1 MLLICRE
8 CPLLNYHATILPL
21 TMLTYSPVNTI
32 HIHHNGHGHF
42 VVSPSSPVGKV
53 KIYDSLN
60 LTPTQELLDQIKAVY
75 SVDSSLPEIGRV
87 FISATQNGNV
97 DCGIFAIV
105 YAIDIAAENNPT
117 TFVYDQREMRQHLL
131 ECLQNHIMKP
141 FPRFKTLTNQV
152 PLVDITKVIDSTQK
166 WVTPRKYAKRK
177 TCTDDFSTKNRYAL
191 LTNQTD
197 NADFST

>member
-42 VVSPSSPVGKV
+42 VASSSSSVGKV

-60 LTPTQELLDQIKAVY
+60 LTPTQELLDQIKAAY

-117 TFVYDQREMRQHLL
+117 TFVYDQREMRQF
-131 ECLQNHIMKP
+131 IRV
-141 FPRFKTLTNQV
+141 FTKTYNETIYQ
-152 PLVDITKVIDSTQK
+152 DITKVIDGTQK